1 MGEVTTTLPE
11 SLENKL
17 EERHEQTGISK
28 AEIVRQA
35 LLKEFDL

>member
-17 EERHEQTGISK
+17 EERHESTGISK
-28 AEIVRQA
+28 SEIIRQA
-35 LLKEFDL
+35 LLEKFNL